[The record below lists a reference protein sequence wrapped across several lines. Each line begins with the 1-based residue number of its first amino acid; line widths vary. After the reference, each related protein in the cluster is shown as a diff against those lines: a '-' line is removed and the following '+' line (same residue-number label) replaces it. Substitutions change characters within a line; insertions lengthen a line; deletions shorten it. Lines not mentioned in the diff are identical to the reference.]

1 MPDKCPRPL
10 LKEGKKLLSAIEE
23 CLREGGERDRGLDGC
38 RVRLLW
44 VTVIGLMSG
53 DAVASYTCVHK
64 SVHHGWRRQNF
75 SSVDLTDCP
84 KAASWPA
91 LGQSQEEGRGPSL
104 PSLSPGPSSLS
115 KAPPRKMPTFGCGS
129 GDVLPHYVFLPL
141 SAWALTRRWASP
153 ELF

>member
-10 LKEGKKLLSAIEE
+10 LKERKKLLSAIEE
-23 CLREGGERDRGLDGC
+23 CLREGGERDRGLDGW

-44 VTVIGLMSG
+44 VTVTGLMSG
-53 DAVASYTCVHK
+53 LMLYLCPQICSSWMAP
-64 SVHHGWRRQNF
+64 QNF

-84 KAASWPA
+84 KAACWPV

-141 SAWALTRRWASP
+141 SAWALPRRWASP